1 VSLTTGVH
9 CLKTAVELSPGQ
21 GHSKYMYLGQL
32 TEGEEAVGYFTKG
45 IEIMT
50 AALHGAVVERGG
62 CASVG
67 GEVTAE
73 EVSTAYCALAE
84 VYLTDS
90 W

>member
-1 VSLTTGVH
+1 MY
-9 CLKTAVELSPGQ
+9 CLKAAVELSPGQ

-50 AALHGAVVERGG
+50 AAVKGGG

-67 GEVTAE
+67 GEVTVE
-73 EVSTAYCALAE
+73 DVSTAYCALAE